1 MINLSVIIITKNEE
15 HCIENCLNSITWC
28 DEIIVVDSGSI
39 DNTVAICNKFTDKI
53 FIENNWQGFGYQKNL
68 ALAKATGKWVLSIDA
83 DEQVPITLR
92 QEIELVINNSELS
105 AFQIPRLS
113 NYCGKWM
120 RHSGWFPDYII
131 RLFKRNHA
139 SFTNDLIHEKIQ
151 VNNDKIGTLQNSLLH
166 NSFTSLEEVLEKVN
180 SYSSANA
187 QMHYEKGKQSSLKQA
202 IWHGLWA
209 FIRTYLLRAG
219 FLDGREGF
227 MLAVSNAEGTYYR
240 YLKLMYLQENAKNKC
255 NSNNL

>member
-1 MINLSVIIITKNEE
+1 MVNLSVIIITKNEE
-15 HCIENCLNSITWC
+15 HCIGNCLKSVSWC
-28 DEIIVVDSGSI
+28 DEIIVVDSGST
-39 DNTVAICNKFTDKI
+39 DNTIEICRKFTDKI
-53 FIENNWQGFGYQKNL
+53 FINNNWQGFGYQKNL
-68 ALAKATGKWVLSIDA
+68 ALAKATGTWILSIDA
-83 DEQVPITLR
+83 DEQVPIVLKR
-92 QEIELVINNSELS
+92 EIEQVINNSELS
-105 AFQIPRLS
+105 AFRIPRLS

-139 SFTNDLIHEKIQ
+139 NFTNDLVHEKVQ
-151 VNNDKIGTLQNSLLH
+151 VDNNKIGTLQTSLLH
-166 NSFTSLEEVLEKVN
+166 NSFSSLEEVLDKVN

-187 QMHYEKGKQSSLKQA
+187 QMHYERDKQSSLKQA
-202 IWHGLWA
+202 ILHGLWA
-209 FIRTYLLRAG
+209 FIRTYILRAG

-240 YLKLMYLQENAKNKC
+240 YLKLMYLQENAKNKR

>member
-1 MINLSVIIITKNEE
+1 MVNLSVIIITKNEE
-15 HCIENCLNSITWC
+15 HCIENCLNSIAWC
-28 DEIIVVDSGSI
+28 DEIIIVDSGST
-39 DNTVAICNKFTDKI
+39 DNTITICNKFTDKI
-53 FIENNWQGFGYQKNL
+53 YIKNNWQGFGHQKNL
-68 ALAKATGKWVLSIDA
+68 ALTKATGKWVLSIDA
-83 DEQVPITLR
+83 DEQVPIALR
-92 QEIELVINNSELS
+92 QEIEFVINSSELF
-105 AFQIPRLS
+105 AFRIPRLS

-131 RLFKRNHA
+131 RLFKRNYA

-166 NSFTSLEEVLEKVN
+166 YSFTSLEEVLEKIN

-187 QMHYEKGKQSSLKQA
+187 QMHYEKDKQSSLKQA
-202 IWHGLWA
+202 VWHGLWA

-219 FLDGREGF
+219 FLDGKEGF

-240 YLKLMYLQENAKNKC
+240 YLKLMYLQENAKNKR